1 MVCGNTCHWPGAHCV
16 DQVGPKLKC
25 QPIWRTARI
34 EGSCHSARLNP
45 VHFSVFV
52 CLWQRDY
59 TCLLSFCHITMLLQ
73 FSGLFLVYGCFGYM
87 YVCVS
92 YVCLASTEAIRGH
105 GSSGTGNIVSCEHS
119 CVCRALNLDPLE
131 EQPGLWTTEPS
142 LQPHVNYWKKVLSF
156 SFPFK

>member
-1 MVCGNTCHWPGAHCV
+1 MVCGNTCHWPGTHCV

-34 EGSCHSARLNP
+34 EGSCHSDRLTP

-92 YVCLASTEAIRGH
+92 YVCLAPTEAIRGH
-105 GSSGTGNIVSCEHS
+105 WILWDWKYSQLWAFMCVPGIEPGSSGGTAWAVKRWTISSASC
-119 CVCRALNLDPLE
+119 
-131 EQPGLWTTEPS
+131 
-142 LQPHVNYWKKVLSF
+142 
-156 SFPFK
+156 